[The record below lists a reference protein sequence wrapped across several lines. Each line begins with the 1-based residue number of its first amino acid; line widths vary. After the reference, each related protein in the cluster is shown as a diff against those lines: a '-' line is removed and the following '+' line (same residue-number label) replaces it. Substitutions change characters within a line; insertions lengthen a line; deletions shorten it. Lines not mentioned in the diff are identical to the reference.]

1 MDPETVGEI
10 KKRLYVDDLIEGG
23 ITTAKAFELHKWHSN
38 IPQLESDKTKQSPE
52 DQTYAKQQLGI
63 PEGGGGAILSPQ
75 WDKQRDAS
83 SVAIPVEKA
92 DNTKRGVLA
101 KIAKIYDPLGV
112 VSPLTLCAK
121 LFYRAACNLKV
132 GWDEWESTLP
142 AQITFPR
149 AVVQY

>member
-1 MDPETVGEI
+1 MIKHRWKDKDPETVSEI

-23 ITTAKAFELHKWHSN
+23 ITTAKAKERKMATQRLNCTSG
-38 IPQLESDKTKQSPE
+38 IPIYLSWSLMKQSTE

-63 PEGGGGAILSPQ
+63 PEGGGGAILGLQ

-101 KIAKIYDPLGV
+101 KIAKIYDWSVGTNSYPLILLRSG
-112 VSPLTLCAK
+112 
-121 LFYRAACNLKV
+121 
-132 GWDEWESTLP
+132 
-142 AQITFPR
+142 
-149 AVVQY
+149 